1 MIFAPVKRAQSPNTW
16 SVVFTITKAGVPQ
29 NMILVRPRAWWFN
42 KVPLSVTL
50 VLLLL
55 DGHRF
60 SLGALAVITLV
71 VLTVCAA
78 GNYGY
83 ALNDLFDIEE
93 DARLGRNNRAA
104 GMPRLRMWAV
114 IAASALC
121 AEVCATVVAGKAG
134 ALLTLLELCLPLA
147 YSVPP
152 LRIKE
157 RKWLGIAADGLAAHV
172 YPAVLALMAV
182 THWTVRPVTTVLA
195 ISVVVWATAAG
206 VRGILSHQ
214 LSTAELDRKA
224 GLRTV
229 VHDLGNERLERGIAA
244 VVLPIE
250 LGAFGGALISCNAGP
265 VFWTSVALYLIYETF
280 KTCSGQFRVTTFRS
294 GGQPYV
300 PFVEESFYKAWGPL
314 VFALDAGRV
323 DPVYLLVIPSYA
335 ALFRPHLR
343 AEMSR
348 FRGIVTAIRINRAKE
363 PCDRSSGEA

>member
-1 MIFAPVKRAQSPNTW
+1 
-16 SVVFTITKAGVPQ
+16 
-29 NMILVRPRAWWFN
+29 MILVRPRAWWFN

-55 DGHRF
+55 DGRRF

-83 ALNDLFDIEE
+83 ALNDLFDVEE

-121 AEVCATVVAGKAG
+121 AEVCATVAAGRAG

-152 LRIKE
+152 VRIKE
-157 RKWLGIAADGLAAHV
+157 RAWLGIAADALAAHV
-172 YPAVLALMAV
+172 YPAVLVLMAV
-182 THWTVRPVTTVLA
+182 THWTVRPVTSVLA
-195 ISVVVWATAAG
+195 IAVVVWATAAG
-206 VRGILSHQ
+206 VRNILSHQ
-214 LSTAELDRKA
+214 LNTAEQDRKA

-229 VHDLGNERLERGIAA
+229 VHDLGNARLERGIVAG
-244 VVLPIE
+244 VLPIE
-250 LGAFGGALISCNAGP
+250 VGAFGGAMIACNAGP
-265 VFWTSVALYLIYETF
+265 VVWAFVALYLMYEAF
-280 KTCSGQFRVTTFRS
+280 KTCTGRFRVTVFRS

-300 PFVEESFYKAWGPL
+300 PFIEESFYKAWGPL
-314 VFALDAGRV
+314 VFALDAARV
-323 DPVYLLVIPSYA
+323 DPVYLLVIPSYI

-348 FRGIVTAIRINRAKE
+348 LRAVVTTIRIKRATE
-363 PCDRSSGEA
+363 PCGRSSGES